1 MEPFAIEMKNVH
13 KAFGKRKILQGM
25 NLTVKQGETMVILG
39 PSGTGKSVSLKHIT
53 GLLDPDEGDCQ
64 IFGESIVNAGE
75 KKREELRSKLG
86 VLFQS
91 GALINWLT
99 VYENVAL
106 PLREHKIASGE
117 ELDRIVMEKL
127 KWLDLVPAKDTLP
140 SNISGGMKKRV
151 GLARALT
158 SQPKIVL
165 YDEPTSGLDP
175 VMSNVI
181 NDLVIRLQKELGL
194 TSIVV
199 THDMNSA
206 YRIADRISFLYEGKV
221 QFCGT
226 SEEIQKSTNPVIQQF
241 IHGNTVGPM
250 ILDHSE
256 LKKGKSN

>member
-1 MEPFAIEMKNVH
+1 METYAIEMKNVH
-13 KAFGKRKILQGM
+13 KAFGQRKILKGM
-25 NLTVKQGETMVILG
+25 NLQVKKGETMVILG

-53 GLLDPDEGDCQ
+53 GLLDPDHGACFV
-64 IFGESIVNAGE
+64 FGEQISFAE
-75 KKREELRSKLG
+75 PKQKESLRAKLG

-91 GALINWLT
+91 GALINWLS

-106 PLREHKIASGE
+106 PLREHKIADGE

-127 KWLDLVPAKDTLP
+127 RWLDLVPAKDTLP

-158 SQPKIVL
+158 SQPEIVL

-181 NDLVIRLQKELGL
+181 NELVIRMQKELGL

-206 YRIADRISFLYEGKV
+206 YMIADRISFLYEGEV
-221 QFCGT
+221 LLCGT
-226 SEEIQKSTNPVIQQF
+226 PEEIQNSPNPIIQQF
-241 IHGNTVGPM
+241 IHGRTHGPM
-250 ILDHSE
+250 VLDHSE
-256 LKKGKSN
+256 LKKVKSN